1 MSKKITL
8 SEQFD
13 ADIEKAISELKADK
27 GKHMAK
33 IDTTIP
39 LPGRSDLWLVKD
51 DTKAAAKRKED
62 KVVLL
67 RIEVK
72 KNEAY
77 LICLG

>member
-8 SEQFD
+8 SEQLNAEID
-13 ADIEKAISELKADK
+13 KAIAELKADK
-27 GKHMAK
+27 GKHRAK
-33 IDTTIP
+33 IDTTLP
-39 LPGRSDLWLVKD
+39 LPGRSDLWLIKD
-51 DTKAAAKRKED
+51 NTVEAQKRKED
-62 KVVLL
+62 KVVLF